1 MLSDTVSMP
10 ADRVT
15 LEGDLSVPESAE
27 AVVLIPHDVDTS
39 RRDPHSQAIAT
50 RLRAAGWG
58 TLLVDLL
65 SEREDR
71 GGTERGEQVFDT
83 GLLARRLV
91 AAVDWVGAQP
101 DTRTLPIVL
110 FGCGTQAASVLEAAA
125 ELPDRVLTVV
135 LWGGLPDPTADTVRR
150 LRVPVLFV
158 AGGREPGVL
167 RLTEKAARRLHA
179 PHEVRVVPEATHLF
193 QGTDVLDQ
201 VTAIADEW
209 CAERLRAARTAARP
223 GR

>member
-1 MLSDTVSMP
+1 MLSETVSMP

-15 LEGDLSVPESAE
+15 LEGDLSVPASAQ

-58 TLLVDLL
+58 TLMVDLL
-65 SEREDR
+65 SAREDR
-71 GGTERGEQVFDT
+71 RATERGEQLFDT

-101 DTRTLPIVL
+101 GTRTLPVVL

-125 ELPDRVLTVV
+125 ELPGRVLTVV
-135 LWGGLPDPTADTVRR
+135 LWGGLPDPATDTVRR
-150 LRVPVLFV
+150 LEVPVLFI

-167 RLTEKAARRLHA
+167 RLTERAARRLHA
-179 PHEVRVVPEATHLF
+179 PHSVRVVPEATHLF
-193 QGTDVLDQ
+193 EGRDALDQ
-201 VTAIADEW
+201 VTDIAGEW
-209 CAERLRAARTAARP
+209 CAERLRSARETARP
-223 GR
+223 RW